1 MYPAKFRSTSEFLIT
16 RICTILVNVIFWS
29 STSTTAHLYEC
40 LMTELRIT
48 KYSAFMNDLLV
59 SFTMTNIHPFDNAMS
74 LLRHEQV
81 CLSGLP
87 FERYFSRYRE
97 KYLSKRSLLKH
108 TCSWRDKLI
117 VLWILN
123 RQEKIF
129 LCTPFWYLL
138 DRDRSV
144 SFHTRILASQM
155 FNDSKDIAKKVLGNI
170 LVWITRANYSLFY
183 QSR

>member
-1 MYPAKFRSTSEFLIT
+1 MYPAKSCSTSEFLIT
-16 RICTILVNVIFWS
+16 RICTVLVNIIFWS

-48 KYSAFMNDLLV
+48 KYSAFMIDLFVL
-59 SFTMTNIHPFDNAMS
+59 FTMTNIHPSDNTMS

-87 FERYFSRYRE
+87 FERYFSHYRE
-97 KYLSKRSLLKH
+97 KYLSKRSPLKN

-129 LCTPFWYLL
+129 LHTSFWYLL

-144 SFHTRILASQM
+144 SSHTRILASQM
-155 FNDSKDIAKKVLGNI
+155 FNDSKDIAKKVLANI
-170 LVWITRANYSLFY
+170 FNVNNPCQL
-183 QSR
+183 QSFLSV

>member
-1 MYPAKFRSTSEFLIT
+1 MYPAKSCSTSEFLIT
-16 RICTILVNVIFWS
+16 RICTVLVNIIFWS

-48 KYSAFMNDLLV
+48 KYSAFMKDLFVL
-59 SFTMTNIHPFDNAMS
+59 FTMTNIHPSDNTMS

-87 FERYFSRYRE
+87 FETYFSHYRE
-97 KYLSKRSLLKH
+97 KYLSKRSPLKN

-129 LCTPFWYLL
+129 LHTSFWYLL

-144 SFHTRILASQM
+144 SSHTRILASQM
-155 FNDSKDIAKKVLGNI
+155 FNDSKDIAKKVLANI
-170 LVWITRANYSLFY
+170 FNMNNPCQL
-183 QSR
+183 QSFLSV